1 MQILKATPQD
11 IPAVRELW
19 KYMFDDGT
27 AGFCDFVFSQCKA
40 EDIYIVKN
48 NEKVASM
55 LISMAE
61 MEYKSQKGFY
71 LYSACTHPDYQGKG
85 YMKQL
90 VQYALEDQASMGRSF
105 CMLKPAG
112 ETLFSYWKKL
122 GFDNVTQVRKAEV
135 EIKKNI
141 WTNARFDIV
150 TASRFK
156 VLRNKFCNENILH
169 YTPKGYET
177 FAYSHY
183 ASGGST
189 VETEDGYGV
198 YYVEGDTMRF
208 VELMATSTL
217 NAIKILQAARERTG
231 CEKATV
237 YLSPMSDLFLGEGK
251 TCDWCMIKG
260 ISDEVYANLPIE

>member
-11 IPAVRELW
+11 IPAIKELW

-27 AGFCDFVFSQCKA
+27 AGFCDFVFEQCKA
-40 EDIYIVKN
+40 DDIYIVKN
-48 NEKVASM
+48 EEKVASM

-61 MEYKSQKGFY
+61 MQYNGQKGFY

-85 YMKQL
+85 YMNQL
-90 VQYALEDQASMGRSF
+90 VQHALVDQASLGRSF
-105 CMLKPAG
+105 CVLKPAD
-112 ETLFSYWKKL
+112 ETLFSYWKNL
-122 GFDNVTQVRKAEV
+122 GFDNVTQVRKVEV

-141 WTNARFDIV
+141 WTNAQFDIV

-156 VLRNKFCNENILH
+156 VLRDKFCEEKLIH
-169 YTPKGYET
+169 YSPKGYET

-183 ASGGST
+183 ISGGST

-198 YYVEGDTMRF
+198 YYVEGGTMRF

-217 NAIKILQAARERTG
+217 NAVKLLQAARERTG
-231 CEKATV
+231 CEKAV
-237 YLSPMSDLFLGEGK
+237 LYLSPQSNLFLGEGRQI
-251 TCDWCMIKG
+251 DWCMIKG
-260 ISDEVYANLPIE
+260 ISDTVYANLIIE